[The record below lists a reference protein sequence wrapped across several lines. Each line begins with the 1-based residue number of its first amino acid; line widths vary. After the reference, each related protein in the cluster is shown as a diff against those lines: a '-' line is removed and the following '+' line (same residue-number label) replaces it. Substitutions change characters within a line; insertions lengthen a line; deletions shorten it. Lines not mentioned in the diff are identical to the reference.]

1 MKRIALIFVT
11 ISVTIMGFS
20 ADGEWQELFN
30 GKNFKGWKQLDGSAE
45 YRIENGVII
54 GTSKTGT
61 PNSFM
66 ATKKIYGDF
75 ILEYEMKMDRGL
87 NSGVQFRS
95 TSHKPD
101 GTARVNGYQVE
112 CDDHADRPWV
122 GGIYEEAA
130 RGWLYPMSYNQD
142 AYKAF
147 KPGEWNQFRIEAIG
161 NTISGPISMVY
172 HLPTWLMMPVL
183 KASLH
188 CRYMV
193 LVIIKSL
200 TEKRSAGENIRIL
213 TEDLELEQHK
223 DITHSPEVSYLDNKL
238 TENQINQGWKLL
250 WDGKSTAGWRGAKLD
265 KFPEKGWT
273 IQDGI
278 LSVEKSGGGESAH
291 GGDIV
296 TTRTYKSFILELD
309 FRITEGANSGI
320 KYFVDPELNKG
331 SGSAIGCEYQIL
343 DDEKHPDAKEGVAGN
358 RTVASLYDLI
368 KADALLYGEDNREK
382 RFNGVGSWNRARIEV
397 HGKKVSH
404 HLNGVKVIEYKR
416 GTQMWK
422 ALVAYS
428 KYAKWPAFGEAKEG
442 HILLQDHGDA
452 VSFKNIKILEL
463 DNE

>member
-1 MKRIALIFVT
+1 MKRIALICLT
-11 ISVTIMGFS
+11 LSVIIMGCS
-20 ADGEWQELFN
+20 VEGEWQELFN
-30 GKNFKGWKQLDGSAE
+30 GKNFNGWEKLDGSAE
-45 YRIENGVII
+45 YRIENGEII
-54 GTSKTGT
+54 GTSRTGT
-61 PNSFM
+61 PNTFM

-95 TSHKPD
+95 TSLKPD

-161 NTISGPISMVY
+161 NIIRTYINGVSFANLVDDARPEGLIALQVHGIGDNQELEGKEIS
-172 HLPTWLMMPVL
+172 W
-183 KASLH
+183 
-188 CRYMV
+188 R
-193 LVIIKSL
+193 
-200 TEKRSAGENIRIL
+200 NIRIL

-223 DITHSPEVSYLDNKL
+223 DISLSPEVSFLDNQL
-238 TENQINQGWKLL
+238 TENQISQGWKLL
-250 WDGKSTAGWRGAKLD
+250 WDGKTSNGWRGAKLD
-265 KFPEKGWT
+265 NFPEKGWT
-273 IQDGI
+273 IESGI

-296 TTRTYKSFILELD
+296 TTQTYRKFILELD
-309 FRITEGANSGI
+309 FQITEGANSGI

-331 SGSAIGCEYQIL
+331 EGSAIGCEYQIL

-358 RTVASLYDLI
+358 RTIASLYDLI

-404 HLNGVKVIEYKR
+404 HLNGVKVIEYER

-442 HILLQDHGDA
+442 HILLQDHGDE

-463 DNE
+463 Q